1 MAYQSTLTDEVIK
14 FMVDDMYFDKICKTI
29 LSTQR
34 TEKQEHLID
43 GFHIQDDL
51 LYYRQRLC
59 ILNNKDLKNSI
70 LSEAHDIPIAGHMQD
85 ISRLMR

>member
-1 MAYQSTLTDEVIK
+1 MAN
-14 FMVDDMYFDKICKTI
+14 DMYFDKIRKTM

-34 TEKQEHLID
+34 TEKQECLID

-51 LYYRQRLC
+51 LYYFQCLC
-59 ILNNKDLKNSI
+59 IPNNKDLKNNI
-70 LSEAHDIPIAGHMQD
+70 LSEAHDIPLQDTQD